1 MKYIE
6 QDIGLKR
13 PQYFG
18 WNSLDRMNSREKL
31 IISEELFDFWEN
43 KYLQHSEMKDLY
55 NEAITILA
63 APAYQSSIE
72 NGFSSLALILRK
84 NRTRTSS
91 ENLDNIMI
99 INLNNQ

>member
-1 MKYIE
+1 
-6 QDIGLKR
+6 
-13 PQYFG
+13 
-18 WNSLDRMNSREKL
+18 
-31 IISEELFDFWEN
+31 
-43 KYLQHSEMKDLY
+43 MKDLY